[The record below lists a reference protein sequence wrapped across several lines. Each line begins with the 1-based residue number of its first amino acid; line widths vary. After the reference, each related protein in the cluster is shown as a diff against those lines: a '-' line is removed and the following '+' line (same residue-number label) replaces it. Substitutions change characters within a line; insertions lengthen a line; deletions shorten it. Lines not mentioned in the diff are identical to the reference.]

1 MLKPI
6 LGCLCLFMASVEAMA
21 QPALQL
27 ELSQQLD
34 ADCQGRQLMTVSMAE
49 PGQCIRYQLILT
61 NLGST
66 AAESVKLKLPVPKNT
81 LLKQQLS
88 LTAGSINLPAI
99 QLLPATNNTGGESR
113 LEAQLD
119 KLEAQQQVV
128 LQYSVQVL

>member
-27 ELSQQLD
+27 ALSQQLD
-34 ADCQGRQLMTVSMAE
+34 ADCQGRQLITASRAE

-61 NLGST
+61 NRGST
-66 AAESVKLKLPVPKNT
+66 AAEKVKLHLPVPQNT
-81 LLKQQLS
+81 LLQQHLS
-88 LTAGSINLPAI
+88 LTAGSINLPAV
-99 QLLPATNNTGGESR
+99 QLKTANGESL

-119 KLEAQQQVV
+119 KLEAQQQII

>member
-6 LGCLCLFMASVEAMA
+6 LCLLLFTVSYEAIA
-21 QPALQL
+21 QPELQL

-34 ADCQGRQLMTVSMAE
+34 ANCQGSELIATQTVE
-49 PGQCIRYQLILT
+49 PGQCIRYQLKLT

-66 AAESVKLKLPVPKNT
+66 ATERVTLNLPVPQHT
-81 LLKQQLS
+81 LLKQDLMVA
-88 LTAGSINLPAI
+88 AGNISLPAV
-99 QLLPATNNTGGESR
+99 QLLSTAQAASGEQV
-113 LEAQLD
+113 LQTQLD